1 MDFEFDRDEWTQD
14 NISEIENRLLQ
25 NILECRTPE
34 AVEAAMTYARF
45 LSSIG
50 ITPENYPIFLLILD
64 IENHWVIDALIG
76 DRDPFLLL
84 SPIQPNEF
92 IVSRVFRMMT
102 RWPKG
107 GIYGKNLSVILGVL
121 QAVYSS
127 PRDGYRI
134 YRLKISDVNA
144 MGKHLD
150 KDKGQDDPLNR
161 AILEVLEKISELEDR
176 TDPDMEEVA
185 RHAAAVRNA
194 FFDDRKRMDEV
205 IPPVLLV
212 AKADRQ
218 EVAPRRQV
226 PLRDAGLPTISAASA
241 GSPTFESS
249 TGNQESPREE
259 PEDREAVGA

>member
-1 MDFEFDRDEWTQD
+1 MDLDIDQDEWTQE

-25 NILECRTPE
+25 NLLECRTPE

-50 ITPENYPIFLLILD
+50 ITPENYPLFLLILD

-127 PRDGYRI
+127 PKDGYRI
-134 YRLKISDVNA
+134 YQLKISDVNA

-150 KDKGQDDPLNR
+150 KEKGQDDPLNR
-161 AILEVLEKISELEDR
+161 AILEVLEKISELEDPN
-176 TDPDMEEVA
+176 DQDMEEVA

-212 AKADRQ
+212 ARSDRQ
-218 EVAPRRQV
+218 EVPPRRQT
-226 PLRDAGLPTISAASA
+226 PLRDVGQQPATAT
-241 GSPTFESS
+241 GSPSFESS
-249 TGNQESPREE
+249 AGTQESPASD
-259 PEDREAVGA
+259 EDREAVGA